1 MEPPKKLPVEEGK
14 MHFVIAFITCLPHS
28 PCTIVFPAPYMD
40 FASYRECEPY
50 ANMFDIPDFRRPG
63 RQITCIEGK
72 GMQFRWTRD

>member
-1 MEPPKKLPVEEGK
+1 

-72 GMQFRWTRD
+72 GMQFRWPRD